1 MKRYIE
7 TDHAPHMD
15 ITVIMEHIETD
26 EGEPVQSSIVGW
38 YYGEPNEESTAHFIG
53 KLTTTYDY

>member
-15 ITVIMEHIETD
+15 ITFIMEYTETD
-26 EGEPVQSSIVGW
+26 EGEPIKTEVVGW
-38 YYGEPNEESTAHFIG
+38 YYGEPDEGNTAYYIG
-53 KLTTTYDY
+53 KLTATY